1 MSIRL
6 LEILVLLL
14 AFAPLALMLWVLIDL
29 SGASDEQL
37 SHTGFHRY
45 AWLGLVILVPL
56 LGSIVY
62 LVAGRPRFRQAA
74 DTAGG
79 QVASGPTST

>member
-1 MSIRL
+1 MSVSVVEL
-6 LEILVLLL
+6 LVLALGV
-14 AFAPLALMLWVLIDL
+14 APLALMLWVLIDL
-29 SGASDEQL
+29 AGASDEQL

>member
-6 LEILVLLL
+6 LESLVLLL